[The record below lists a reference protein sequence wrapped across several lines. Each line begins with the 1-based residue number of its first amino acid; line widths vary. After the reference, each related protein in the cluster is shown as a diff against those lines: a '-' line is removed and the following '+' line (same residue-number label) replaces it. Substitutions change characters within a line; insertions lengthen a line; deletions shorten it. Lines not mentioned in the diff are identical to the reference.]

1 MVETAVAQRVVKAD
15 KAQVVVE
22 ADKTQVVRIGEAQ
35 VVVENR
41 LGYGRNVALLVRLVP
56 DGDDLTGKTIVG
68 ELMARGNSRARP
80 VRSHKENQSSANRRF
95 VEEE

>member
-1 MVETAVAQRVVKAD
+1 MAVAQMVVKAD

-22 ADKTQVVRIGEAQ
+22 ADKTQVVKIGEAQ
-35 VVVENR
+35 VLAENR
-41 LGYGRNVALLVRLVP
+41 LGCARHVTPLIRLVP
-56 DGDDLTGKTIVG
+56 GGDGLTGKTIVG
-68 ELMARGNSRARP
+68 ELIARGNSPARP